1 MPVPIEALIPFGI
14 IAGFFTLTGTG
25 LQAVKYYS
33 NDKKPPRYRLD
44 FWDEQMM
51 ERDRR
56 LTGSL
61 RGQSVDPVAP
71 KAFSTNSVWYL
82 EKPRNH

>member
-1 MPVPIEALIPFGI
+1 MPVPIEAILPFGI

-33 NDKKPPRYRLD
+33 NDKKPARFGVDY
-44 FWDEQMM
+44 WDAQMM

-71 KAFSTNSVWYL
+71 AEFSINSVWNL